1 MWEPT
6 IILKVGAVHDLWFW
20 HAFLVYPDLT
30 MILIFFSMVAV
41 FLQSLLKANLL
52 KLIISST
59 CITIIMNFN
68 GHLFESIS
76 LVLAQLKA

>member
-1 MWEPT
+1 
-6 IILKVGAVHDLWFW
+6 
-20 HAFLVYPDLT
+20 
-30 MILIFFSMVAV
+30 MVAV

-52 KLIISST
+52 KLIISSA